1 MLFLKC
7 PGRKTRGG
15 VSGLKRFDKVRF
27 MRAAEFTHSAS
38 THSDRFRDQRSEI
51 RPKIKYKTDSE
62 GVTAY
67 KKNALGQSRFLH
79 RPPVHRKWENPNFRP
94 PSWHSWSTFISEF
107 FTFTVRFG
115 TKGQFPFFSCDFIS
129 LLRRKGDLKVADF
142 PMNRFMS
149 EYQTFPFFRRVLRL
163 TDHKM
168 VNFS

>member
-1 MLFLKC
+1 MPDVL
-7 PGRKTRGG
+7 
-15 VSGLKRFDKVRF
+15 
-27 MRAAEFTHSAS
+27 
-38 THSDRFRDQRSEI
+38 
-51 RPKIKYKTDSE
+51 
-62 GVTAY
+62 
-67 KKNALGQSRFLH
+67 
-79 RPPVHRKWENPNFRP
+79 
-94 PSWHSWSTFISEF
+94 
-107 FTFTVRFG
+107 TFTARFG